1 MKVEDYISRME
12 GTVLELAEGDAEDFH
27 TMSAPEYGAIAL
39 RCRRLASYFDAIADS
54 FELASD
60 PTVTRLLAE
69 CCEVMKK
76 ENL

>member
-39 RCRRLASYFDAIADS
+39 RCRRLASYFDAIADY
-54 FELASD
+54 SD
-60 PTVTRLLAE
+60 YLVDYPRSAHGDPAAGRVL
-69 CCEVMKK
+69 
-76 ENL
+76 